1 MKLGL
6 GTVEFAAKT
15 GKHATS
21 VSLDEAARILDIAQ
35 RSGIVLLDTAAQA
48 GNSEEVLG
56 ECLLKNHPFKIVAKA
71 PHFAGEMIIAH
82 HADQLEMALHQSLQN
97 LKQERIY
104 ALMTGFED
112 GLFLNQGE
120 KLYKRMENLKAQGL
134 MEKIGISVSGARQ
147 IEHMLASYQPDIVQ
161 LPLNVLDERLL
172 KSGHLQRLKQHG
184 IEIHVRDVFLQG
196 VLLDPTH
203 LHPWFWPI
211 KKLMDSYHQYLIEE
225 GLTPLEGALNFVLGL
240 PEVDYALVGVSSA
253 EQLREVIGAV
263 LPDVQPASFIR
274 FACSDEKFINPL
286 KWNLYE

>member
-15 GKHATS
+15 GKHVTS

-35 RSGIVLLDTAAQA
+35 RSGITLLDTAAQA
-48 GNSEEVLG
+48 GNSEEVIG
-56 ECLLKNHPFKIVAKA
+56 ECLLKNHSFKIVAKT

-82 HADQLEMALHQSLQN
+82 HADQLETALKQSLEN
-97 LKQERIY
+97 LKQDRIY
-104 ALMTGFED
+104 ALMIGVED

-120 KLYKRMENLKAQGL
+120 KLYKRMDCLKTQG
-134 MEKIGISVSGARQ
+134 MVEKIGISVSSAAQ
-147 IEHMLASYQPDIVQ
+147 IEHVLSTFKPDIIQ

-184 IEIHVRDVFLQG
+184 IEIHARDVFLQG

-211 KKLMDSYHQYLIEE
+211 KKHMEAYHQYLIEE
-225 GLTPLEGALNFVLGL
+225 GLTPLEGALNFVMGL
-240 PEVDYALVGVSSA
+240 PEVDYALIGVSSA

-263 LPDVQPASFIR
+263 MPDVDPNGFTR
-274 FACSDEKFINPL
+274 FACAEEKFINPL